1 MAARAL
7 TTLLM
12 MPLMANA
19 LERLDDTSMS
29 DVVAQEGVVLRSEYE
44 IQIDSLQY
52 FDEDDLGNITMTDV
66 NVATREQVVIDVDVV
81 SGTIGSD
88 REGRNGVRFSNRELP
103 IDVSVESIN
112 INGKSLG
119 GGGMRNLVTGGID
132 PLVVDVWAGGFD
144 LNANNLADE
153 SGFTVDVTIP
163 KETSYDLYYTDDG
176 SELSM
181 TIDHCSSFSG
191 NTCTAGGIKFSGIT
205 FDVTSEGLRIGVP
218 EVAGGQIN
226 IRNFKINESVI
237 NDITL
242 KNFTIP
248 SGGYVTLGAPDTLG
262 ESAINF
268 DAYFA
273 AGTGF
278 DFIYFDTDDQQ
289 LNANVS
295 FNALASDAGSA
306 ATNYFSV
313 TDSSIN
319 VLSPK
324 DSSGNDQGLQ
334 IALGDTS
341 TNTGGIRGSMSLND
355 IMLKPNNAAS
365 APVLGSVK
373 VNLEVL
379 PGSYLEVMG
388 R

>member
-163 KETSYDLYYTDDG
+163 KETS
-176 SELSM
+176 
-181 TIDHCSSFSG
+181 
-191 NTCTAGGIKFSGIT
+191 
-205 FDVTSEGLRIGVP
+205 
-218 EVAGGQIN
+218 
-226 IRNFKINESVI
+226 
-237 NDITL
+237 
-242 KNFTIP
+242 
-248 SGGYVTLGAPDTLG
+248 
-262 ESAINF
+262 
-268 DAYFA
+268 
-273 AGTGF
+273 
-278 DFIYFDTDDQQ
+278 
-289 LNANVS
+289 
-295 FNALASDAGSA
+295 
-306 ATNYFSV
+306 
-313 TDSSIN
+313 
-319 VLSPK
+319 
-324 DSSGNDQGLQ
+324 
-334 IALGDTS
+334 
-341 TNTGGIRGSMSLND
+341 
-355 IMLKPNNAAS
+355 
-365 APVLGSVK
+365 
-373 VNLEVL
+373 
-379 PGSYLEVMG
+379 
-388 R
+388 

>member
-12 MPLMANA
+12 MPLMASA

-29 DVVAQEGVVLRSEYE
+29 DVVAQEGVILRSEYE
-44 IQIDSLQY
+44 IQIDAIQY
-52 FDEDDLGNITMTDV
+52 LDEDDFGSITMSDV
-66 NVATREQVVIDVDVV
+66 NVATREQLVVDLDVV
-81 SGTIGSD
+81 QGDIGSD
-88 REGRNGVRFSNRELP
+88 RQGRNGVRFSNRALP
-103 IDVSVESIN
+103 IDLSVDAVK
-112 INGKSLG
+112 INGKTLG
-119 GGGMRNLVTGGID
+119 GLGMRNLDTGGID
-132 PLVVDVWAGGFD
+132 PLVVDVWAGGYD
-144 LNANNLADE
+144 LNGNDLADE

-163 KETSYDLYYTDDG
+163 KETSYSLYYTDDG

-181 TIDHCSSFSG
+181 TVDHCSSYSG
-191 NTCTAGGIKFSGIT
+191 NTCTAGGIKFAGIT
-205 FDVTSEGLRIGVP
+205 FDVTEDGLRVGIP
-218 EVAGGQIN
+218 EVTGGQIN
-226 IRNFKINESVI
+226 IRNFKLNESVI

-242 KNFTIP
+242 RNFTIP
-248 SGGYVTLGAPDTLG
+248 TGGYINLGAPDAAG

-278 DFIYFDTDDQQ
+278 DFIYYDTDVQE
-289 LNANVS
+289 LNATVS
-295 FNALASDAGSA
+295 FNALASDAGNA
-306 ATNYFSV
+306 ATNYFQI

-324 DSSGNDQGLQ
+324 DADGNDQGLK
-334 IALGDTS
+334 IALGNTV
-341 TNTGGIRGSMSLND
+341 TGTGGVRGSMSIDD
-355 IMLKPNNAAS
+355 IMLKPGSAAS
-365 APVLGSVK
+365 APVLGSVQ

-388 R
+388 H

>member
-12 MPLMANA
+12 MPLMVSA

-44 IQIDSLQY
+44 IQIDAVQY
-52 FDEDDLGNITMTDV
+52 FDEDDFGSITMSNV
-66 NVATREQVVIDVDVV
+66 NVATRDQLVVDLDVV
-81 SGTIGSD
+81 QGDVGSD
-88 REGRNGVRFSNRELP
+88 RDGRSGIRFTNRALP
-103 IDVSVESIN
+103 IDLSVDAVKV
-112 INGKSLG
+112 NGKTLG
-119 GGGMRNLVTGGID
+119 GVGMRNLDTGGID
-132 PLVVDVWAGGFD
+132 PLVVDVWAGGYD
-144 LNANNLADE
+144 LNNNNLADE

-181 TIDHCSSFSG
+181 TVDHCSSYSG
-191 NTCTAGGIKFSGIT
+191 TTCTAGGIKFAGIT
-205 FDVTSEGLRIGVP
+205 FDVTADGLRIGIP
-218 EVAGGQIN
+218 EVAGQVN
-226 IRNFKINESVI
+226 IRNFKLNESVF

-242 KNFTIP
+242 QNFTIP
-248 SGGYVTLGAPDTLG
+248 TGGYLTLGAPDVVG

-289 LNANVS
+289 FNATVS
-295 FNALASDAGSA
+295 FNALASDAGNA
-306 ATNYFSV
+306 ATNYFYV
-313 TDSSIN
+313 KDGSIN
-319 VLSPK
+319 VE
-324 DSSGNDQGLQ
+324 SGSDKGIK
-334 IALGDTS
+334 IALGDAVA
-341 TNTGGIRGSMSLND
+341 NTGGVRGSMSIDD
-355 IMLKPNNAAS
+355 IMFKPTGGAD
-365 APVLGSVK
+365 APVLGSLK
-373 VNLEVL
+373 MNLEVL

-388 R
+388 H